1 MIEPFEKVKERLEA
15 VSERAADKIISKCI
29 PMESEL
35 SESKARLLYGDKWIR
50 RKKASGE
57 AHPRRHGTRTL
68 FGRAELDRL
77 RAKEREPARL
87 IFKTPKS

>member
-15 VSERAADKIISKCI
+15 VSERAADKIIKVCI
-29 PMESEL
+29 PLDSEL
-35 SESKARLLYGDKWIR
+35 SENKAKQLYGDKWIR
-50 RKKASGE
+50 RKKDSGE

-68 FGRAELDRL
+68 FSRAELDRL

-87 IFKTPKS
+87 VFKTPKL